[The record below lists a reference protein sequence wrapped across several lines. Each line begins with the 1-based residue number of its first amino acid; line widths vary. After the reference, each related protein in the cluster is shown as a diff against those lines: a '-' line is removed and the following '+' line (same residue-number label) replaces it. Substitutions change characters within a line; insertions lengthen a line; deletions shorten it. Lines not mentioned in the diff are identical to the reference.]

1 MKHYS
6 VIIVGGGPAGSS
18 VAHHLMF
25 NQKITSALLIEGR
38 NDSSFSKYHQMCAE
52 GISRKGLMET
62 GLEISGLVKNEV
74 TRAIEYW
81 PGNITI
87 DSEIDGLII
96 DREKLISKLR
106 ESFTVKGGEIGS
118 GRVSKIGHS
127 GSGFTVEISED
138 EYSCDYLVGAD
149 GAHSVIRR
157 DVFHSEPIAYMKVIQ
172 YLIDKPMDNSLRFK
186 FDERYR
192 GKYRWEFPSGNLS
205 KVGFPF
211 GTDDPPEDVVDV
223 HGRSIPVGHLDRIVN
238 GQACLVGDAACQANP
253 VTFSGI
259 RNSLKAGYVAAEA
272 IAAGDLHE
280 YQQMW
285 DQSYQ
290 ADLSFLNSYLLIRDQ
305 TNDELREL
313 MEPFRHGMS
322 MTRVM
327 GELMKSEDFRVFYRA
342 FVRKMQYGW

>member
-18 VAHHLMF
+18 VAHHLSF
-25 NQKITSALLIEGR
+25 NRKIISALLIEGR
-38 NDSSFSKYHQMCAE
+38 NESSFSRYHQMCGE

-62 GLEISGLVKNEV
+62 GLEVSGLVKNAV

-118 GRVSKIGHS
+118 GRIQKIRPFS
-127 GSGFTVEISED
+127 DGFTIETSDD

-149 GAHSVIRR
+149 GAHSVVRR
-157 DVFHSEPIAYMKVIQ
+157 DVFHYEPIAYMKVVQ
-172 YLIDKPMDNSLRFK
+172 YLTDNQKDNSLRFR

-192 GKYRWEFPSGNLS
+192 GKYRWEFPSGNRS
-205 KVGFPF
+205 KVGFPV
-211 GTDDPPEDVVDV
+211 GSDDPPGDAIDV
-223 HGRSIPVGHLDRIVN
+223 HRRSIPIGHLDRIVN

-259 RNSLKAGYVAAEA
+259 RNALMAGCMAAEA
-272 IAAGDLHE
+272 MVAGDLHK

-285 DQSYQ
+285 DHSHL
-290 ADLSFLNSYLLIRDQ
+290 ADLTFLNSYLLIRDQ
-305 TNDELREL
+305 TNDGLREL
-313 MEPFRHGMS
+313 VEPFRYGMS

-327 GELMKSEDFRVFYRA
+327 GELMKSEDFRVFHRA